1 MSPAGLPDLRR
12 WIDSGGGWEL
22 VEVDADRTVVA
33 LITCTGDEVVGT
45 LDSRD
50 PDLLAFVTGRDPDA

>member
-22 VEVDADRTVVA
+22 VEVDADRAVVA

-45 LDSRD
+45 LDSSD
-50 PDLLAFVTGRDPDA
+50 PDLLAFVTHGDREA